1 MRAKREGGEG
11 REVMGQILDRAGLM
25 CFGEI
30 WFLIGVTWEQWKVL
44 GRGGSRCKARLGLQ
58 EDLPPGGFSTS

>member
-44 GRGGSRCKARLGLQ
+44 GRGG
-58 EDLPPGGFSTS
+58 FSPTYMFTGTLWLW